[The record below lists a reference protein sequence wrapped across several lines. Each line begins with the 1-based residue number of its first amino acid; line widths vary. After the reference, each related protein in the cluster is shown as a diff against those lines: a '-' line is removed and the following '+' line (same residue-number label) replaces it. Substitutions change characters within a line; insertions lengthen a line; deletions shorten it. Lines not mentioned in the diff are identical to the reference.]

1 MKERRRL
8 ASAVEELEARGA
20 TQVIFIT
27 IIIITSS
34 MNVKENE
41 QVHIRAA
48 SWRGGKEERRTLPRT
63 LLTKMVRIRLKTEV
77 VIMLMMR
84 GMVMVEMM
92 IAKMV
97 NDSAVLLVLKG
108 GGKQALLV
116 GSEKVRLFNW
126 AYTDQVFPVLK
137 RKSF

>member
-77 VIMLMMR
+77 VMLMMTE
-84 GMVMVEMM
+84 MVMVEMM

-108 GGKQALLV
+108 GV
-116 GSEKVRLFNW
+116 SRPF
-126 AYTDQVFPVLK
+126 
-137 RKSF
+137 

>member
-8 ASAVEELEARGA
+8 AAAVEELEARGA

-77 VIMLMMR
+77 VIMLMMTE
-84 GMVMVEMM
+84 MVMVEMM

-108 GGKQALLV
+108 GV
-116 GSEKVRLFNW
+116 SRPF
-126 AYTDQVFPVLK
+126 
-137 RKSF
+137 

>member
-1 MKERRRL
+1 
-8 ASAVEELEARGA
+8 
-20 TQVIFIT
+20 
-27 IIIITSS
+27 

-77 VIMLMMR
+77 VIMLMMTE
-84 GMVMVEMM
+84 MVMVEMM

-97 NDSAVLLVLKG
+97 NDSTVLLV
-108 GGKQALLV
+108 LLV

>member
-1 MKERRRL
+1 M
-8 ASAVEELEARGA
+8 
-20 TQVIFIT
+20 
-27 IIIITSS
+27 
-34 MNVKENE
+34 KENE

-77 VIMLMMR
+77 VIMLMMTE
-84 GMVMVEMM
+84 MVMVEM
-92 IAKMV
+92 IITKMV
-97 NDSAVLLVLKG
+97 NDSTVLLV
-108 GGKQALLV
+108 LLV
-116 GSEKVRLFNW
+116 GSEKVRLFNC

>member
-1 MKERRRL
+1 
-8 ASAVEELEARGA
+8 
-20 TQVIFIT
+20 
-27 IIIITSS
+27 

-108 GGKQALLV
+108 GV
-116 GSEKVRLFNW
+116 SRPF
-126 AYTDQVFPVLK
+126 
-137 RKSF
+137 